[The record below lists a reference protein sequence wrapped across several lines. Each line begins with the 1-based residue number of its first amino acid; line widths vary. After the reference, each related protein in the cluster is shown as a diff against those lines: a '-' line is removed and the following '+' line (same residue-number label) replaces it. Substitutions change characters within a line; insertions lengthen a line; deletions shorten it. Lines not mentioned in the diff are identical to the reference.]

1 MRKPS
6 GVRLALMT
14 LACLAVS
21 SNLFAWDDFGHMEV
35 AAVAFK
41 HLKTK
46 TKTRV
51 AALLKLNPRYDNW
64 VVGAGASAR
73 ERVAFLR
80 AATWADA
87 IKSDGQYRQDKQT
100 EPTAAQ
106 NIGYSDLSRHGY
118 WHYVDLPFSPDG
130 TPLVQPSTPNAATQ
144 IAAFRAALSDP
155 GTTDEV
161 KSYDLVWLLHLVG
174 DVHQPLHC
182 ASRFDAADVSG
193 DQGGNTVKITG
204 NAQTPIC
211 DDPRFCPFG
220 PPEKLHAFYDT
231 ITGSG
236 YATDLPAKAAAALP
250 KPDPRQAAIRDE
262 QVWIQEGFALAQSA
276 VYVAPIGIG
285 CGPFTITP
293 AYQAAATQLG
303 QQRIALAGLRLAYLL
318 NDSLGK

>member
-1 MRKPS
+1 MRKMS
-6 GVRLALMT
+6 LGSLALIT
-14 LACLAVS
+14 LASLAVPS
-21 SNLFAWDDFGHMEV
+21 TVLAWDDFGHMEV

-46 TKTRV
+46 TKARV
-51 AALLKLNPRYDNW
+51 AALLKLNPRYGNW
-64 VVGAGASAR
+64 IVGASESAR

-100 EPTAAQ
+100 DPTAAQ

-130 TPLVQPSTPNAATQ
+130 TPLEQPKPPNAATQ
-144 IAAFRAALSDP
+144 IAAFRVALSAP

-182 ASRFDAADVSG
+182 ASRFDAEDPGG
-193 DQGGNTVKITG
+193 DQGGNTVKVTG
-204 NAQTPIC
+204 NSQTPVC

-220 PPEKLHAFYDT
+220 PPDKLHSFYDA

-250 KPDPRQAAIRDE
+250 KPDPQKAAIRDE
-262 QVWIQEGFALAQSA
+262 QIWIQEGFALAQSA
-276 VYVAPIGIG
+276 IYVAPIGIG
-285 CGPFTITP
+285 RGPFTITP

-303 QQRIALAGLRLAYLL
+303 QQRIALAGVRLANLL